1 MIHSNSIYSTTN
13 LLSKSLD
20 ASWKRSQLI
29 ADNIANVDTP
39 NYKRKDVVFE
49 QYLNRAL
56 QTNGKIDDE
65 KLSRIQPKVIVDNN
79 QLSYRLDGNNVDIDV
94 EMAYMAENQIKY
106 NTLVSQ
112 INYNFERLK
121 MVMQK

>member
-1 MIHSNSIYSTTN
+1 MIHYNSIYNTTN

-20 ASWKRSQLI
+20 ASLQRGQLI
-29 ADNIANVDTP
+29 SDNIANVDTP

-56 QTNGKIDDE
+56 QADGKIDEE
-65 KLSRIQPKVIVDNN
+65 KLSRIQPKVVVDNS
-79 QLSYRLDGNNVDIDV
+79 QLSYRLDGNNVDIDA

-106 NTLVSQ
+106 NTLIYQ